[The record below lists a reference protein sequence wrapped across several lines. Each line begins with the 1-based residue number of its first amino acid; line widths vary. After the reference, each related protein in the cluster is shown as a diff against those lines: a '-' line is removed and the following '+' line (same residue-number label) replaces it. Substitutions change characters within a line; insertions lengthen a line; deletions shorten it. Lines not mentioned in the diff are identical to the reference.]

1 MHNYMRQWPRLIIAE
16 VIKITLPLSR
26 IQTQQL
32 RKKVNKSVSVAC
44 VKIIIIASTIR
55 KNRCIDYRVFACTS
69 CTFNNRLYIYKSP
82 RANGHLKKKVKYQ
95 SGNSCTPSLTPHAR
109 YRESICNIIMSQC
122 TPPTHKYTSRHK
134 QTYKLHLSRSI

>member
-44 VKIIIIASTIR
+44 VKIINPR
-55 KNRCIDYRVFACTS
+55 RACAGGL
-69 CTFNNRLYIYKSP
+69 R
-82 RANGHLKKKVKYQ
+82 
-95 SGNSCTPSLTPHAR
+95 
-109 YRESICNIIMSQC
+109 
-122 TPPTHKYTSRHK
+122 
-134 QTYKLHLSRSI
+134 